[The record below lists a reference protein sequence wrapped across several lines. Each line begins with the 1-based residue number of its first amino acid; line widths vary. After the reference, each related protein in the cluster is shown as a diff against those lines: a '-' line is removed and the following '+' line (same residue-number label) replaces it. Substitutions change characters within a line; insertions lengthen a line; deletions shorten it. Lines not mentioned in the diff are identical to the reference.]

1 MANQQNS
8 TNINWYPGHMAKTKR
23 QIQEDLKL
31 IDVVVEI
38 LDARIPMS
46 SRNPDI
52 EELIK
57 NKDRLIV
64 LNKYDLADE
73 KQNQKWIQYFKNNGL
88 QAVLVNSNTGEGI
101 NQAVKK
107 IEEIYEATQEK
118 FENKGRVG
126 KAIRV
131 MILGIPNVGK
141 SSFIN
146 RLTKKNSTVVGN
158 KPGVTRQK
166 QWIRINGNIELLDT
180 PGVLWP
186 KFESEEV
193 ALNLAYTGTIKDD
206 ILQTIEVGFSL
217 LKLLVYKYLEL
228 LTERYKLDKRDVEN
242 ILNLED
248 LEENERILEIM
259 HLIGKKRG
267 ALISGGNI
275 DEEKT
280 ARMLLDEF
288 KELFEIKRTP
298 EEVNLLSPLT
308 WAYVGDAVYELYIR
322 MHLVNNTKLKPHKLH
337 IEAIK
342 YVKAKAQAE
351 TLKKIENDLTEKE
364 KEIVKRGRNAENHH
378 LPKNATVQEYM
389 HSTGFEALIG
399 YLYLTKQDERLR
411 KILDKCVE

>member
-1 MANQQNS
+1 MADQQNS
-8 TNINWYPGHMAKTKR
+8 ININWYPGHMAKTKR

-217 LKLLVYKYLEL
+217 LKLLVYKHLEL

-280 ARMLLDEF
+280 AKIILEDFRSGKIGRITL
-288 KELFEIKRTP
+288 
-298 EEVNLLSPLT
+298 EEV
-308 WAYVGDAVYELYIR
+308 
-322 MHLVNNTKLKPHKLH
+322 
-337 IEAIK
+337 
-342 YVKAKAQAE
+342 
-351 TLKKIENDLTEKE
+351 
-364 KEIVKRGRNAENHH
+364 
-378 LPKNATVQEYM
+378 
-389 HSTGFEALIG
+389 
-399 YLYLTKQDERLR
+399 
-411 KILDKCVE
+411 